1 MDLPT
6 IPTTQST
13 DNIKIISEPSKRIYL
28 KYAYPTVASVL
39 FVLLVLLMTTMLNV
53 QFFFVLVFVSV
64 VVLLSAELFGVVV
77 ELFVV
82 FVVFVVLFVVS
93 VLLSVE
99 GSFNCFIAQ
108 AFTSAIESI
117 GLISV
122 HTGKGLSELTQ
133 H

>member
-1 MDLPT
+1 M
-6 IPTTQST
+6 
-13 DNIKIISEPSKRIYL
+13 
-28 KYAYPTVASVL
+28 
-39 FVLLVLLMTTMLNV
+39 
-53 QFFFVLVFVSV
+53 LVFVSV
-64 VVLLSAELFGVVV
+64 VVLLSAELFGVVL
-77 ELFVV
+77 EL

-108 AFTSAIESI
+108 VFTSAIESI